1 VILVGGFNSALDKF
15 AEIDA
20 IEPGAVLRL
29 RNMRT
34 LPGGKGLHVALA
46 CSTIGASATLVGLV
60 DDRNRKLFET
70 TMSNAGGRFVG
81 VNVNESIRTCLAL
94 RDSDG
99 RTTELL
105 EAGPEVSPA
114 LAATVLDTFHRAAAY
129 ARFIL
134 LSGSLPRGFPP
145 DTYATLISELG
156 RDRTLLDTSGAALD
170 VGIDAAPWLVKPNR
184 REAEEIVGFSIASPG
199 DAARAAAAI
208 AARGPRCVV
217 VSLGAEG
224 AVIWASDRALHV
236 EAPNVTVRNTVGA
249 GDCLLA
255 GFAVGL
261 LHGWAIEECGRQ
273 AVACGTAKVRH
284 AETGM
289 LRPADVEALMRAVKV
304 TSLAA

>member
-1 VILVGGFNSALDKF
+1 
-15 AEIDA
+15 
-20 IEPGAVLRL
+20 
-29 RNMRT
+29 
-34 LPGGKGLHVALA
+34 
-46 CSTIGASATLVGLV
+46 
-60 DDRNRKLFET
+60 
-70 TMSNAGGRFVG
+70 
-81 VNVNESIRTCLAL
+81 
-94 RDSDG
+94 
-99 RTTELL
+99 
-105 EAGPEVSPA
+105 
-114 LAATVLDTFHRAAAY
+114 
-129 ARFIL
+129 

-261 LHGWAIEECGRQ
+261 LHGWAIEECGRH